1 MVRVSAMLTSLD
13 EVVRRLI
20 EGYKPERIILFGSR
34 ATGEARAESD
44 FDLLIIKDT
53 DQRPIDRQAD
63 VERLLSDRRIPL
75 DLLVYTPRE
84 VLALYA
90 AGSPLVEEV
99 VETGRVLYMRKTT
112 AAWLAEAQEERD
124 IARILLEH
132 RKYRGVC
139 LHSQQCV
146 EKGLK
151 TLLLERGRRPARTH
165 DLVEL
170 LNAATAEGW
179 AVGLPTDEAV
189 FLNSVYRSR
198 YPTEEGLLP
207 HGEPSEADARRA
219 LDAAE
224 AVIEYLRSTLG
235 PPRS

>member
-1 MVRVSAMLTSLD
+1 MT
-13 EVVRRLI
+13 
-20 EGYKPERIILFGSR
+20 
-34 ATGEARAESD
+34 
-44 FDLLIIKDT
+44 
-53 DQRPIDRQAD
+53 
-63 VERLLSDRRIPL
+63 
-75 DLLVYTPRE
+75 
-84 VLALYA
+84 
-90 AGSPLVEEV
+90 
-99 VETGRVLYMRKTT
+99 
-112 AAWLAEAQEERD
+112 
-124 IARILLEH
+124 
-132 RKYRGVC
+132 
-139 LHSQQCV
+139 
-146 EKGLK
+146 
-151 TLLLERGRRPARTH
+151 
-165 DLVEL
+165 